1 MTHPSTQPDALAI
14 AASIRA
20 GEVTA
25 REVVEESIARIEER
39 NPELNAVVGRRYD
52 AALAD
57 VDAGLPAGPLSGVP
71 FLVKDLGT
79 EVAGV
84 PSTSGSRLFADHV
97 PAADS
102 EIVRRYKAAGLVVLG
117 TTNSPEFGLNASTE
131 PLLHGPARNPHDHSR
146 STGGS
151 SGGSAAA
158 VAAGMVPAAHAT
170 DGGGS
175 IRIPAAACG
184 LVGLKPSRGRT
195 TGHPDTGTLA
205 GPVSVPHAVTTSVRD
220 SAALLDVIAG
230 PLPGEA
236 FSAPA
241 PLTTFLDAASREP
254 GRLRVGV
261 ATEVNGFDVDPA
273 CRDAV
278 LAAAKLCEA
287 LGHHV
292 EETTAGFDPAE
303 VAASSSVLMGADLVV
318 IIEDRLAELGRENL
332 GPGDVEPFTE
342 MLYGYFSTLTGTQV
356 HRALR
361 AAQDIGW
368 RLGAHLRRYDVLL
381 TPTLTAPTP
390 PLGLL
395 DTSRPEVMWQHGS
408 TYSAWT
414 SVLNVTGMP
423 AISLPL
429 GQAPDGMP
437 VGVQFAADLG
447 REELLISLA
456 AQIEAASPWC

>member
-1 MTHPSTQPDALAI
+1 MTLPSTHPDALAT

-25 REVVEESIARIEER
+25 REVVEAAIARIEER
-39 NPELNAVVGRRYD
+39 DPALNAVVGRRYD
-52 AALAD
+52 AALAE

-71 FLVKDLGT
+71 FLVKDLGAD
-79 EVAGV
+79 VAGI
-84 PSTSGSRLFADHV
+84 PSTSGSRLFADNV
-97 PAADS
+97 PTADS

-236 FSAPA
+236 FSAPG
-241 PLTTFLDAASREP
+241 PRTTFLDAASREP
-254 GRLRVGV
+254 GRLRIGV
-261 ATEVNGFDVDPA
+261 ATEIAGFDVDPA

-278 LAAAKLCEA
+278 LATAKLCES
-287 LGHHV
+287 LGHDV
-292 EETTAGFDPAE
+292 EEAAAGFDPAE
-303 VAASSSVLMGADLVV
+303 VAASSGVLMGADLVV
-318 IIEDRLAELGRENL
+318 TIDDRLAELGREKL
-332 GPGDVEPFTE
+332 EPGDVEPFTE
-342 MLYGYFSTLTGTQV
+342 MLYGYFSGLTGTQV

-368 RLGAHLRRYDVLL
+368 RLGRHMSRYDVLL
-381 TPTLTAPTP
+381 TPTLTAQTA

-414 SVLNVTGMP
+414 SVFNVTGMP

-437 VGVQFAADLG
+437 IGVQFAADLG

-456 AQIEAASPWC
+456 AQLETR